1 MVSDVFFIAYC
12 TEMVAVLLSMLGL
25 SLWINESTGPE
36 RARKI
41 RFQNR
46 YLASILI
53 LIVVTLIV
61 AITCK
66 VNNV

>member
-25 SLWINESTGPE
+25 SLWINESTGPG

>member
-1 MVSDVFFIAYC
+1 
-12 TEMVAVLLSMLGL
+12 MVAVLLSMLGL

>member
-1 MVSDVFFIAYC
+1 MVCDAFFIAYC
-12 TEMVAVLLSMLGL
+12 GEMVVVLLSMLGL

-46 YLASILI
+46 YLASMLI
-53 LIVVTLIV
+53 LIVVTLTV